1 VSQATPAKE
10 PIVVHRHIAA
20 SPATVYGYLTQSD
33 KWARWQGIAATIE
46 PTVGG
51 LFAMAMP
58 NGLRARGQIVD
69 LVPNRRVVFTWGW
82 IDHPGLPPGS
92 STVTIDLTQDD
103 FGTLLTLTHSELPA
117 DEIPIH
123 VMGWEH
129 YVPRLAAAAE
139 GRDPGPDTGPG

>member
-1 VSQATPAKE
+1 MSDHIAAAG
-10 PIVVHRHIAA
+10 PIVVTRFIAA
-20 SPATVYGYLTQSD
+20 PPATVYQYLTDSD

-46 PTVGG
+46 PATGG
-51 LFAMAMP
+51 LFAMSMP
-58 NGLRARGQIVD
+58 NGLRARGQFVE

-92 STVTIDLTQDD
+92 STVTIELDQDD
-103 FGTLLTLTHSELPA
+103 AGTLLTLTHSELPT

-123 VMGWEH
+123 VMGWDH

-139 GRDPGPDTGPG
+139 GGNPGPDTGPG